1 MHKVRIIACVH
12 CGYPQLKRETQSGA
26 PIGDPDVSAAAA
38 LQWTRRWGA
47 WAGSV

>member
-26 PIGDPDVSAAAA
+26 PIGDPDVSAAAV
-38 LQWTRRWGA
+38 LPWTRRWEA